1 MRTFRRTAV
10 AATLLAST
18 LLLSGCDYKGLNDFT
33 LPGAEGTKEGS
44 YRVQIE
50 MRDVADLVPNNP
62 VRLGDVTVGNIE
74 KIELDGWKA
83 LVTVTLDPEVKLPAN
98 VTAKVGQVSL
108 LGAKFVELDQPA
120 DPVPQLV
127 AADSRIPLAQSGK
140 YPETEQILASVAA
153 LLNGGGLQQLK
164 TITTEL
170 DKALDGR
177 TDQYRSLLDQLNTF
191 AGGLDDQKQDIVR
204 AIDGLDRLSG
214 RLAEQN
220 SKIAGALDSIPPA
233 LEVLNQERDKLTGTL
248 SALGD
253 FGVAADDVIQRT
265 SDDLATNVANLE
277 PALRGLADSGRS
289 LTDSLGLLGT
299 IVFPLKGFSETF
311 RGDYV
316 NFWLTLDL
324 TLSTLDR
331 NFLTGTPFAGS
342 LGNFEKVLAGTGGAA
357 LQNANPLLAPVQPG
371 PDGQPPAV
379 PVPDVAGDLLPS
391 GGGVA
396 GSQPAS
402 RPTDP
407 PAPPSGEP
415 IPPDERPPGDPGP
428 GPIGGLVGGLTGG
441 N

>member
-1 MRTFRRTAV
+1 MRRSIAAAALAVTTA
-10 AATLLAST
+10 

-44 YRVQIE
+44 YAVQIE
-50 MRDVADLVPNNP
+50 MSDVADLVPNNP
-62 VRLGDVTVGNIE
+62 VRIGDVTVGNIE

-83 LVTVTLDPEVKLPAN
+83 LVTVTLNPEVRLPEN
-98 VTAKVGQVSL
+98 VTARVGQVSL
-108 LGAKFVELDQPA
+108 LGAKFIEIDQPA
-120 DPVPQLV
+120 DPAVRTV
-127 AADSRIPLAQSGK
+127 AADSRIPLAQAGK

-153 LLNGGGLQQLK
+153 LLNGGGLNQLK

-170 DKALDGR
+170 DKAIDGKEE
-177 TDQYRSLLDQLNTF
+177 TYKSLLTELDTF
-191 AGGLDDQKQDIVR
+191 AGGLDDQKDDIVR
-204 AIDGLDRLSG
+204 AIDGLDRLSA
-214 RLAEQN
+214 RFAEQN
-220 SKIAGALDSIPPA
+220 SKVEDALDALPPA
-233 LEVLNQERDKLTGTL
+233 LQVLNEQRAKLTSTL
-248 SALGD
+248 TALGD

-265 SDDLATNVANLE
+265 STDLATNVANLE

-299 IVFPLKGFSETF
+299 IVFPLKGFAETF

-316 NFWLTLDL
+316 NFWLTLDV

-357 LQNANPLLAPVQPG
+357 LQNADPLLAPVQG
-371 PDGQPPAV
+371 GQVPP
-379 PVPDVAGDLLPS
+379 VAGDLLPAL
-391 GGGVA
+391 GGEA

-407 PAPPSGEP
+407 PSPPTGEP
-415 IPPDERPPGDPGP
+415 IPPDQRPAGDPGP
-428 GPIGGLVGGLTGG
+428 APGSVGGLLGGLTGG

>member
-1 MRTFRRTAV
+1 MRTVRRSVAV
-10 AATLLAST
+10 AALAATT

-44 YRVQIE
+44 YSVQIE
-50 MRDVADLVPNNP
+50 MNDVADLVPNNP
-62 VRLGDVTVGNIE
+62 VRIGDVTVGNIQ

-83 LVTVTLDPEVKLPAN
+83 LVTVTLNPEVELPEN

-108 LGAKFVELDQPA
+108 LGAKYIQLDQPA
-120 DPVPQLV
+120 DPAPRLV

-140 YPETEQILASVAA
+140 YPETEQVLASVAA

-170 DKALDGR
+170 DKALDGKEE
-177 TDQYRSLLDQLNTF
+177 TYRSLLEQLDTF
-191 AGGLDDQKQDIVR
+191 AGGLDDQKADIVR
-204 AIDGLDRLSG
+204 AIDGLDRLSA
-214 RLAEQN
+214 RFAEQN
-220 SKIAGALDSIPPA
+220 SKIEGALDAIPPA
-233 LEVLNQERDKLTGTL
+233 LEVLNRERDKLTGTL
-248 SALGD
+248 TALGD
-253 FGVAADDVIQRT
+253 FGVAADDVVRRT
-265 SDDLATNVANLE
+265 SDDLAANVANLE

-357 LQNANPLLAPVQPG
+357 MQNANPLLAPVQGG
-371 PDGQPPAV
+371 PEGQPAPV
-379 PVPDVAGDLLPS
+379 PVPEVAGDLLPH

-396 GSQPAS
+396 GSQPAT

-407 PAPPSGEP
+407 PAPETGAP

>member
-1 MRTFRRTAV
+1 V
-10 AATLLAST
+10 ATLLLT
-18 LLLSGCDYKGLNDFT
+18 GCEYNGLNDFA

-44 YRVQIE
+44 YEVQIE

-62 VRLGDVTVGNIE
+62 VRLGDVTIGNIK
-74 KIELDGWKA
+74 KIDLEDWHA
-83 LVTVTLDPEVKLPAN
+83 LVTVTLNPEVRLPAD
-98 VTAKVGQVSL
+98 VTAKIGQVSL
-108 LGAKFVELDQPA
+108 LGAKYVELDLPA
-120 DPVPQLV
+120 RP
-127 AADSRIPLAQSGK
+127 AAGTVEAGRRITLAQSGK

-170 DKALDGR
+170 DNALDGR
-177 TDQYRSLLDQLNTF
+177 TDQYRSLLTELDTF
-191 AGGLDDQKQDIVR
+191 AGGLDAQKADIVR
-204 AIDGLDRLSG
+204 AIDGLDRLSA
-214 RLAEQN
+214 RFAEQN
-220 SKIAGALDSIPPA
+220 SKIEGALDSIPPA
-233 LEVLNQERDKLTGTL
+233 LQVLNQQRGQLTTTL
-248 SALGD
+248 TRLGD

-299 IVFPLKGFSETF
+299 IVFPLKGFAETF

-342 LGNFEKVLAGTGGAA
+342 LGKFEQVLAGTGGAA
-357 LQNANPLLAPVQPG
+357 LQNANPLLAPIQPG

-379 PVPDVAGDLLPS
+379 PVPDAAGDLLPS
-391 GGGVA
+391 TGGTA
-396 GSQPAS
+396 GSAPAS
-402 RPTDP
+402 RPTDA

-415 IPPDERPPGDPGP
+415 IPPDERRPGGEGP
-428 GPIGGLVGGLTGG
+428 GAAGSLVDGLTGG

>member
-1 MRTFRRTAV
+1 MRKSIAV
-10 AATLLAST
+10 AALALTTS

-44 YRVQIE
+44 YAVQIE
-50 MRDVADLVPNNP
+50 MNDVADLVPNNP
-62 VRLGDVTVGNIE
+62 VRIGDVTVGNIK

-83 LVTVTLDPEVKLPAN
+83 LVTVTLNPDVKLPEN

-108 LGAKFVELDQPA
+108 LGAKFIELNQPA
-120 DPVPQLV
+120 DPAPRLV
-127 AADSRIPLAQSGK
+127 AADARIPLSRSGK
-140 YPETEQILASVAA
+140 YPETEQVLASVAA
-153 LLNGGGLQQLK
+153 LLNGGGLNQLK

-170 DKALDGR
+170 DNALDGR
-177 TDQYRSLLDQLNTF
+177 EDTFKSLLTQLDTF
-191 AGGLDDQKQDIVR
+191 AGGLDDQKADIVR
-204 AIDGLDRLSG
+204 AIDGLDRLSA
-214 RLAEQN
+214 RFAEQN
-220 SKIAGALDSIPPA
+220 SSIQDALDSLPPA
-233 LEVLNQERDKLTGTL
+233 LRVLNEERDKLTSTL
-248 SALGD
+248 TALGD

-265 SDDLATNVANLE
+265 STDLATNVANLE

-342 LGNFEKVLAGTGGAA
+342 LGNFEQVLAGTGGAA
-357 LQNANPLLAPVQPG
+357 LQNANPLLAPLQG
-371 PDGQPPAV
+371 A
-379 PVPDVAGDLLPS
+379 PVPEIAGDLLPHT
-391 GGGVA
+391 GGVA

-402 RPTDP
+402 RATDP
-407 PAPPSGEP
+407 PSPPTGEP
-415 IPPDERPPGDPGP
+415 IPPDERPEGGAGP

>member
-1 MRTFRRTAV
+1 MRKTI
-10 AATLLAST
+10 LLAALASAT
-18 LLLSGCDYKGLNDFT
+18 VLLSGCDYKGLNDFT

-44 YRVQIE
+44 YAVQIE
-50 MRDVADLVPNNP
+50 MNDVADLVPNNP
-62 VRLGDVTVGNIE
+62 VRIGDVTVGNIQ

-83 LVTVTLDPEVKLPAN
+83 LVTVTLNPDVRLPEN

-108 LGAKFVELDQPA
+108 LGAKYIELDQPSA
-120 DPVPQLV
+120 PAPRLV
-127 AADSRIPLAQSGK
+127 AADSRIPSAQSGK
-140 YPETEQILASVAA
+140 YPETEQVLASVAA
-153 LLNGGGLQQLK
+153 LLNGGGLNQLK

-170 DKALDGR
+170 DKAIDGKEE
-177 TDQYRSLLDQLNTF
+177 TYRSLLEQLNTF
-191 AGGLDDQKQDIVR
+191 AVGIDDQKADIVR
-204 AIDGLDRLSG
+204 AIDGLDRLAA
-214 RLAEQN
+214 RFAEQN
-220 SKIAGALDSIPPA
+220 STIEDALDSLPPA
-233 LEVLNQERDKLTGTL
+233 LQVLNDQRSTLTSTL

-265 SDDLATNVANLE
+265 STDLATNVANLE

-342 LGNFEKVLAGTGGAA
+342 LGDFEKVLAGTGGAA
-357 LQNANPLLAPVQPG
+357 LQNANPLLAPIQGGEV
-371 PDGQPPAV
+371 PPV
-379 PVPDVAGDLLPS
+379 VGDLLPAT
-391 GGGVA
+391 GGAA
-396 GSQPAS
+396 GSEPAR

-407 PAPPSGEP
+407 PSPPTGEP
-415 IPPDERPPGDPGP
+415 IPPDQRPEGDPGP
-428 GPIGGLVGGLTGG
+428 QRGSVGGLLDGLTGG